1 MGTQN
6 NPATNSA
13 TPADVA
19 AAAQKNAAAA
29 AGEASAVD
37 SADGAA
43 ADAATV
49 TQSQDEKGEMTVEDY
64 KAALAEARREA
75 AKYRTERNELK
86 PLAQKAK
93 EIEEAGKSELEKAQE
108 RIAALEAEKRSS
120 EQAALRARLAAD
132 AGVPAELIA
141 GGTEEE
147 MTASAAALKAFVDK
161 KLADV
166 GGPKLPAVGAVGRD
180 GGATVDK
187 DAVARQIL
195 GINKTM

>member
-1 MGTQN
+1 MSTEA
-6 NPATNSA
+6 NPATNSV

-19 AAAQKNAAAA
+19 AAAKNAAATA
-29 AGEASAVD
+29 AEEAKAGESA
-37 SADGAA
+37 ADIVAA
-43 ADAATV
+43 ATA
-49 TQSQDEKGEMTVEDY
+49 QERDEKSEMTVEEY
-64 KAALAEARREA
+64 KAALAQARREA

-86 PLAQKAK
+86 PLAAKAK

-108 RIAALEAEKRSS
+108 RIAALEAEKRTS

-161 KLADV
+161 KLADA
-166 GGPKLPAVGAVGRD
+166 GGPKLPDVGAVGRD
-180 GGATVDK
+180 GGSAIDK
-187 DAVARQIL
+187 DAVARRIL

>member
-1 MGTQN
+1 MSTEA
-6 NPATNSA
+6 NPATNSV

-19 AAAQKNAAAA
+19 AAAKNAAATA
-29 AGEASAVD
+29 AEEAKAGES
-37 SADGAA
+37 A
-43 ADAATV
+43 ADAVAAATA
-49 TQSQDEKGEMTVEDY
+49 QERGEKSEMSVEEY
-64 KAALAEARREA
+64 KAALATARREA

-86 PLAQKAK
+86 PLAAKAK

-108 RIAALEAEKRSS
+108 RIAALEAEKRES

-147 MTASAAALKAFVDK
+147 MTASAAALKSFVDE
-161 KLADV
+161 KLAEA

-180 GGATVDK
+180 GGSAIDK
-187 DAVARQIL
+187 DAEARRIL

>member
-1 MGTQN
+1 MSTQA
-6 NPATNSA
+6 NPATNSV

-19 AAAQKNAAAA
+19 AAAKKA
-29 AGEASAVD
+29 AGTGPEEQQTSG
-37 SADGAA
+37 SADGAESN
-43 ADAATV
+43 ATAQEAV
-49 TQSQDEKGEMTVEDY
+49 EKGEMSVEEY
-64 KAALAEARREA
+64 KAALATARREA

-108 RIAALEAEKRSS
+108 RIAALEAEKRTS

-132 AGVPAELIA
+132 AGVPPELIA

-147 MTASAAALKAFVDK
+147 MTASAAALKSFVEK
-161 KLADV
+161 ALSEA

-180 GGATVDK
+180 GGSAIDK
-187 DAVARQIL
+187 DAEARRIL